1 MAEIYINGR
10 VYHTMDTGHSSV
22 KEDTANPVP
31 EFDEEDATEQVP
43 ALPRGKQKH
52 AKKSKAMVKPAEVDE
67 DPEFMDAEE
76 EFSPHQA
83 PKKKSNAML
92 LMIPVI
98 VLLAII
104 ICVVFIVLPKIKAK
118 KDAANNV
125 LNQPA
130 VETSTDE
137 EWDWS
142 EEDTSTT
149 GEEEELDWSEEDT
162 SATGEEEEWVW
173 DEE

>member
-31 EFDEEDATEQVP
+31 EFDEEEATEQVP

-52 AKKSKAMVKPAEVDE
+52 AKKPKAMVKPAEVDE

-76 EFSPHQA
+76 EFTPHQV
-83 PKKKSNAML
+83 PKKKSNVML

-98 VLLAII
+98 ILLAII

-137 EWDWS
+137 EWDWG
-142 EEDTSTT
+142 EEDT
-149 GEEEELDWSEEDT
+149 G
-162 SATGEEEEWVW
+162 ATGEEEEWVW